1 MSSSEGA
8 PTWGNHAEYY
18 EKAWDDVYGTAEEEI
33 GAVGEVCEIKNSFAR
48 VNSHGHVEQWLDSK
62 PYGQDQDTARRNR
75 KLRDIYAVV
84 CGHYPCPGR
93 TWEMRSI
100 WIHNPTLKSA
110 LCEVLADH
118 PDRSWCGETLEFSKP
133 FVPLI
138 HRWENLCKV
147 AVDNKGTETQKIMNL
162 FVEMLKH
169 ELRDTLQSVKLVKQT
184 GSATFSDLQF
194 VYQPG
199 QLFLRTSPVAAGISH
214 KYDGSG
220 RLTVHQVKSNGI
232 EYGGV
237 VNEWFVGYYRGRRR
251 LSDLNVRPFS
261 TCSKKI
267 GKAIKGGLIQRGR
280 KWEQLVQGQFMRVH
294 IGNAPM
300 CQPEETSGAWPSH
313 HGLFNGWEESDVQA
327 KAYIRGPH
335 LPTQVPEGRVIVDEA
350 GYYKL
355 QGLDDPIDRS
365 ILQKISDAKSI
376 KKNSSESAVYK
387 DYEDLDH
394 DSEGDENPLF
404 LSDWQCLLAVSTLKC
419 FSLEKKVWC
428 NVEVNDLI
436 NIEWNTQAFD
446 NLVLDAGE
454 KRLLLGFVGATKSGD
469 LRDFDDFI
477 HGKGKGLILLLCGPP
492 GTGKTLTAESVSEN
506 LKRPLYR
513 IDASDLGKDTTV
525 LENRLRVALERCAR
539 WDAILLLDEA
549 DVFLEARS
557 SNNLLQNEMTSI
569 FLRLLE
575 YYKGVMILTTNRFPA
590 IDPAF
595 ESRIDITLV
604 FKDLH
609 PDSRAKIWHN
619 FLVREESD
627 LANDSE
633 AIAKLAKARLNG
645 RQIKSAVKTARI
657 LAVSEKVP
665 LALDHLETV
674 VTMRKK
680 ALRLLGHEVVQVLDD
695 SDSDSNLGF

>member
-1 MSSSEGA
+1 MSWSDGH
-8 PTWGNHAEYY
+8 TWGDRSEYH
-18 EKAWDDVYGTAEEEI
+18 EKAWTDVYGTAEEEI
-33 GAVGEVCEIKNSFAR
+33 GTVGEVCEIKNSFAK
-48 VNSHGHVEQWLDSK
+48 VNNQGHVELWLDSK

-84 CGHYPCPGR
+84 CGHYPCADR
-93 TWEMRSI
+93 TWEMRNI
-100 WIHNPTLKSA
+100 WVHSPVLKSA
-110 LCEVLADH
+110 LCEVLADYR
-118 PDRSWCGETLEFSKP
+118 DRSWCGESLEFKKP
-133 FVPLI
+133 FLPLI
-138 HRWENLCKV
+138 HRWEKLCKV
-147 AVDNKGTETQKIMNL
+147 AVDNKGTETQKLVNL

-169 ELRDTLQSVKLVKQT
+169 ELQDTFRRVKLIKQT
-184 GSATFSDLQF
+184 GSATFSDLEF

-199 QLFLRTSPVAAGISH
+199 QLFLCTQPLAAGISH
-214 KYDGSG
+214 TYNESG
-220 RLTVHQVKSNGI
+220 RMTVHQVKSNGI

-237 VNEWFVGYYRGRRR
+237 VSEWFVDYYHGRRR

-261 TCSKKI
+261 ACSKRT
-267 GKAIKGGLIQRGR
+267 GKAIKSGLIKRGR
-280 KWEQLVQGQFMRVH
+280 KWEQLVKGQFLRVH
-294 IGNAPM
+294 VGNAPM
-300 CQPEETSGAWPSH
+300 CQPEESSGAWSSH
-313 HGLFNGWEESDVQA
+313 NGLFNAWDEDAAQTRTYA
-327 KAYIRGPH
+327 KGPR

-355 QGLDDPIDRS
+355 QGLEEHVDRY
-365 ILQKISDAKSI
+365 IFKKISDSKSI
-376 KKNSSESAVYK
+376 KKNSSDGAAYK
-387 DYEDLDH
+387 DAEGYEDLD
-394 DSEGDENPLF
+394 DEKDGGGALLN
-404 LSDWQCLLAVSTLKC
+404 LSDWQCLLAVSVLKC

-436 NIEWNTQAFD
+436 NIEWNTKAFD
-446 NLVLDAGE
+446 KLVLDAGE

-469 LRDFDDFI
+469 LREFDDFI

-513 IDASDLGKDTTV
+513 LDASDLGNDTAV
-525 LENRLRVALERCAR
+525 LESRLRVALERCAR

-549 DVFLEARS
+549 DVFLETRS

-595 ESRIDITLV
+595 ESRIDITIV

-609 PDSRAKIWHN
+609 PDSRAKIWQN
-619 FLVREESD
+619 FLVREESS
-627 LANDSE
+627 LANDNK

-645 RQIKSAVKTARI
+645 RQIKSAVKTALI
-657 LAVSEKVP
+657 LAHSENVP

-680 ALRLLGHEVVQVLDD
+680 ALRLLGRESVQVLDD
-695 SDSDSNLGF
+695 SDSDLN